1 MNKNEALK
9 KIDELKKFVE
19 QCDQN
24 EEFVTIDYSVI
35 PKEKFEKYGVK
46 PFQVAKKK
54 ARREDGTVWNN
65 IDFEDAKKEAEK
77 MGGRLMSL
85 NEIFL
90 LLDAYKEK
98 YLDNA
103 SCEHEE
109 FLGIEELSY
118 HEEVCYEWIDSL
130 SVIPFR
136 RGGDWNFGSNA
147 GAFALRLL
155 WSGGSSFSNVGFRCA
170 KGI

>member
-130 SVIPFR
+130 SVIPFILFP
-136 RGGDWNFGSNA
+136 DSLSQFSIFGN
-147 GAFALRLL
+147 
-155 WSGGSSFSNVGFRCA
+155 SFGKFFSYIRATISEYHLN
-170 KGI
+170 